1 MAKGGKEGEVTF
13 TLRADDSHLD
23 ADLNSA
29 EKKVEQSAKQTAQTA
44 EKLEKQTAEVQK
56 DIQEDVTDHH
66 IKENQNQE
74 QADDDSYEKREDSA
88 KAHGEKLK
96 SIASGAA
103 KAIGAAMLAVGTA
116 IVGIGV
122 SAVNSANNLD
132 QAMNQFMASTGTG
145 TEEAERYKKVLEDI
159 YVNNYGDS
167 FEDIADAMSQVK
179 KQLGD
184 LDDASLQEVTES
196 VFALRDVFEYDIS
209 ESTRAAKAM
218 MDNFG
223 TSGEEAMALLA
234 AGAQNGLDYSGEL
247 IDSIN
252 EYSVQFAKL
261 GLDADDMF
269 KIFQQGADTG
279 AWNLDKIGDAVKE
292 LSIRV
297 IDGSE
302 TTKEGFETI
311 GLNADEMSAKFAAGG
326 DSAKEAFQQTIEALA
341 GIEDPLA
348 QNLAGV
354 DLFGTMWEDLGPEV
368 VTQLANIEDGAYDAA
383 GAMDQIKEVKY
394 DDLGSMFEGLKR
406 AVEVLLLPLGEQLI
420 PLLQELIEDVLPL
433 IEEYLPSLIDMIA
446 GFAEQLM
453 PIAEQIL
460 PVLLGVIQQLGEP
473 LMQII
478 NDILP
483 VILDLFDTLAPLLAD
498 LIESVL
504 PVLVDLLDTLLPPI
518 MTIIETLLPPLVE
531 LIDALMPILQMVID
545 LLAPIIDLFAQLM
558 EPIAALI
565 SEALVPLLD
574 ALTPIVDF
582 IIDLLMPQLNVLL
595 SVFQSVFE
603 GIADNVMTYINRVTD
618 ILNNV
623 IDFVKNVFTGNWEG
637 AWENIKNIFKN
648 IFGGLKDLA
657 KAPINGIIDILNG
670 FINGLNKIKLPDWVP
685 VIGGKSPTI
694 PNIPKLRVGM
704 DYVPSDDFPALLHK
718 GEAVLTAQENA
729 IYQSAGGFEG
739 LMQNLSSPPEKAD
752 TNITVKTDGGNAEID
767 YERLGQ
773 ELSKSLDGKAVI
785 MDGKKV
791 GRIVAEYIDY
801 EVGRINTRRT

>member
-1 MAKGGKEGEVTF
+1 MAKGGKEGEVTY

-29 EKKVEQSAKQTAQTA
+29 EKKVEKSAKQTAQTA

-167 FEDIADAMSQVK
+167 FEDIANAMASVK
-179 KQLGD
+179 QQMGD
-184 LDDASLQEVTES
+184 LDSTELQNITEG
-196 VFALRDVFEYDIS
+196 VFALSDVFETDFNETLRGTDQLMVQFGIS
-209 ESTRAAKAM
+209 S
-218 MDNFG
+218 
-223 TSGEEAMALLA
+223 EEALDLLA
-234 AGAQNGLDYSGEL
+234 AGSQAGLNYTDELGDNIAEYGGKFAQAGYSAEEYFQLLKNGTENGAYNLDKVNDAINEITNKIADGSIESSLEL
-247 IDSIN
+247 FSEGTKDIFTAWQEGGASQKDVIDSIVNDIRNCTN
-252 EYSVQFAKL
+252 EQ
-261 GLDADDMF
+261 
-269 KIFQQGADTG
+269 
-279 AWNLDKIGDAVKE
+279 
-292 LSIRV
+292 
-297 IDGSE
+297 
-302 TTKEGFETI
+302 
-311 GLNADEMSAKFAAGG
+311 
-326 DSAKEAFQQTIEALA
+326 EALTMA
-341 GIEDPLA
+341 A
-348 QNLAGV
+348 TA
-354 DLFGTMWEDLGPEV
+354 FGTMGEDSNLNFIKSLSSVGEEFDD
-368 VTQLANIEDGAYDAA
+368 IEGK
-383 GAMDQIKEVKY
+383 MDSLKEVKY

-433 IEEYLPSLIDMIA
+433 IEEYLPPLIDMIA

-460 PVLLGVIQQLGEP
+460 PVLLEVIQQLGEP

-801 EVGRINTRRT
+801 EIGRINTRRT